1 MKLQNKPIEY
11 LIKDK
16 YLLSMSL
23 EDWNNSMLSS
33 WGKTLYKNIIKVLKA
48 KIEAYDKSSEINSFI
63 YNNKEY
69 WFDKNT
75 RASLLALASCS
86 EEPITLVLG
95 DELVEVDAD
104 KVKKFISD
112 LEIYASKCYVNTA
125 KHLNSIKDLK
135 TVEDV
140 INYNYTSGYP
150 NRLYLTLDLI

>member
-1 MKLQNKPIEY
+1 MENKTLNQLLKECIE
-11 LIKDK
+11 
-16 YLLSMSL
+16 LSMREWDSL
-23 EDWNNSMLSS
+23 MESL
-33 WGKTLYKNIIKVLKA
+33 WGKSLTKNLLKVLQEKVLLQGQKVKA
-48 KIEAYDKSSEINSFI
+48 FL
-63 YNNKEY
+63 YNDKEY

-112 LEIYASKCYVNTA
+112 LEVYASKCYVNTA